1 MINKEKELLKN
12 LGYFYRNVL
21 GSKKDL
27 FFENMSLI
35 ISGILLPSFN
45 FCFISGNLEEKE
57 LKALEKT
64 WRGPMILV
72 TDMEKNFT
80 HQKYFYHM
88 GFQKYMSFPILY
100 KKLLLEDFIWGN
112 EQIQNVQDIEIKR
125 VSNISELK
133 DFSNVVSKVF
143 NMESKLIIKAMKKNI
158 IDEESSNLYVGY
170 HNKKPICT
178 VASLNHENKSFI
190 WNMAIL
196 PEFRNF
202 NLMKKMGY
210 KMFEDNFEKNILDT
224 YTFTTTEE
232 TEGLFKKM
240 GAKEVGSVYLW
251 IRQ

>member
-21 GSKKDL
+21 GAKQDL

-45 FCFISGNLEEKE
+45 FCFISGNLQEKE

-80 HQKYFYHM
+80 HQKHFYHM
-88 GFQKYMSFPILY
+88 GFQKYISFPILY
-100 KKLLLEDFIWGN
+100 KRLLSEDFIWGN

-125 VSNISELK
+125 VSNSSELK

-143 NMESKLIIKAMKKNI
+143 NMDSKLIIKAMKKNI
-158 IDEESSNLYVGY
+158 INEESSNLYVGY

-190 WNMAIL
+190 WNMTIL
-196 PEFRNF
+196 PEFRQS